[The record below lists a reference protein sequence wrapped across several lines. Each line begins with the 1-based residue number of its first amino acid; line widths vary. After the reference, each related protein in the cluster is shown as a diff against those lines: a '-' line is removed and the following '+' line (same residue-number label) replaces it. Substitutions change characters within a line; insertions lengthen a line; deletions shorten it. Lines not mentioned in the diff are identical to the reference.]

1 MAYELETRTVWS
13 SMRQSIELAN
23 SLNVMASQAP
33 TARVPEFQTE
43 GAAERPTDRW
53 RNVEGVLKQY
63 YSVGLSFI
71 YKPAGARNAI
81 SIENAYGIVT
91 KLSRTVR
98 LAFTELQ
105 ELRRLNNLKPTTS
118 ASAPDDVDFGGSDS
132 GSESRTAQAD
142 PRSLHVAEGDEA
154 KAAEIKNS
162 SERLLDRLIEIQNW
176 IVEIEQPW
184 PFVKLAE
191 RRDHYKP

>member
-1 MAYELETRTVWS
+1 M
-13 SMRQSIELAN
+13 
-23 SLNVMASQAP
+23 
-33 TARVPEFQTE
+33 
-43 GAAERPTDRW
+43 
-53 RNVEGVLKQY
+53 KQY

-162 SERLLDRLIEIQNW
+162 SERLLDRLVEIQNW
-176 IVEIEQPW
+176 IVEIEQP
-184 PFVKLAE
+184 
-191 RRDHYKP
+191 